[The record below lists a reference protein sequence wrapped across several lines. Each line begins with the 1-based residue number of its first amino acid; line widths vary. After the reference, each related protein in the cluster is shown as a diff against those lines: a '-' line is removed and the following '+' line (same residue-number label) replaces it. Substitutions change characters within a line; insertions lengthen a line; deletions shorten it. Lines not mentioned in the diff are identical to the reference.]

1 MEESHSWLS
10 GPNMKYFPQKLSFAI
25 FCASTACGISN
36 RLLFEDKMKDSN
48 DLTDDEIHLP
58 DQIRIILRFHLYFTT
73 RRILNEKGVPLP
85 GDPIFKQS
93 NNRYNVTAYKPI
105 CAEFGI
111 DPNSDFRFTAG
122 NNKGLGSVYFWL
134 RGARKTDYEYPGDFK
149 FLDENGKASDGNL
162 IQYLFNS
169 DSAKQYEHFVANNCF
184 GITKA
189 GQARLNQSIESLT
202 YCILGSQV
210 NLKSSIFD
218 DTGSAKEVQR
228 DFLKLFESAIIQ
240 NDVSKSV
247 QRFQLSIQEAK
258 VKLNL
263 AISPGCW
270 LMASDM
276 ILNTE
281 SKTSYNNFLRHAFH
295 SMHLG
300 LNSDVN
306 NQTKVTGIRH
316 NLGASKVSFVN
327 QNNQRTTTK
336 EKTPVTPIV
345 SVLRTKATNKP
356 EITKTQNP
364 TQLENNLAVITIS
377 AGVLIYFLEKI
388 KRIN

>member
-1 MEESHSWLS
+1 MRWVYRYQEIQS
-10 GPNMKYFPQKLSFAI
+10 
-25 FCASTACGISN
+25 SN
-36 RLLFEDKMKDSN
+36 KA
-48 DLTDDEIHLP
+48 
-58 DQIRIILRFHLYFTT
+58 TT
-73 RRILNEKGVPLP
+73 GTT
-85 GDPIFKQS
+85 S
-93 NNRYNVTAYKPI
+93 AYKSI

-122 NNKGLGSVYFWL
+122 NNKGLGSVYIWL
-134 RGARKTDYEYPGDFK
+134 RGVRKTDYEYPGDFK
-149 FLDENGKASDGNL
+149 FSDENGKASDGNL

-169 DSAKQYEHFVANNCF
+169 DSAKQYEHFVADNCF

-210 NLKSSIFD
+210 DLRSSIFG

-228 DFLKLFESAIIQ
+228 EFLNLFESAIIQ
-240 NDVSKSV
+240 NDLSKSV
-247 QRFQLSIQEAK
+247 QRFELSIQEAK

-281 SKTSYNNFLRHAFH
+281 LKTSYNNFLLHASQ

-306 NQTKVTGIRH
+306 NQTKVTGIRN
-316 NLGASKVSFVN
+316 NLGASKVSFVH
-327 QNNQRTTTK
+327 QNNQRTTIK

-345 SVLRTKATNKP
+345 STTTNKP
-356 EITKTQNP
+356 EKTKTQNP
-364 TQLENNLAVITIS
+364 TQHENNLAVITIS
-377 AGVLIYFLEKI
+377 AGVLIYFLFKT
-388 KRIN
+388 